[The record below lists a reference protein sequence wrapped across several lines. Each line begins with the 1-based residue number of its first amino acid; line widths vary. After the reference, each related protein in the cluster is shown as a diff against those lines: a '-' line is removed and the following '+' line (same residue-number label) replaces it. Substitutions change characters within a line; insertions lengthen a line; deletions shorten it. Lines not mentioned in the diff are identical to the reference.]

1 MNGPT
6 QIGLQDLLRASH
18 IKRWHIV
25 MTAQQQTLAEHNYAV
40 ATIALS
46 LYNDLTPTPCVEDIS
61 ALTLAALYHDAS
73 EVRTG
78 DIPTPGK
85 RLIRHFG
92 GADIFDKIE
101 RHIKPETP
109 FVGELT
115 TKQCCSCALI
125 SDIIKMADHIEA
137 AVWIRENGV
146 GARAKEVA
154 EKCWRDMEDCAN
166 HLQAETELEWR
177 AAVNRVLA
185 ALLAPTL
192 LSSLS

>member
-1 MNGPT
+1 MKGPT

-25 MTAQQQTLAEHNYAV
+25 CTAQQQTLAEHNYGV

-46 LYNDLTPTPCVEDIS
+46 LYNDLTPTVCAEDIS
-61 ALTLAALYHDAS
+61 TLALAALYHDAP

-92 GADIFDKIE
+92 GADIFDKID
-101 RHIKPETP
+101 RYIKPETP
-109 FVGELT
+109 FIGGQPSVNP
-115 TKQCCSCALI
+115 LI
-125 SDIIKMADHIEA
+125 NDTVKMADYIEA

-146 GARAKEVA
+146 GNRAKEVA
-154 EKCWRDMEDCAN
+154 EKCWRDMEDYAN